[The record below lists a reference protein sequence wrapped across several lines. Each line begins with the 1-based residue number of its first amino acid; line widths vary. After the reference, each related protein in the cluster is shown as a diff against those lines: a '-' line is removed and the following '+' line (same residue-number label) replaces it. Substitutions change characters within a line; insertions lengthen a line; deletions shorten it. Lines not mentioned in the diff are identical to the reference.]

1 MHSVT
6 SILDHFMDVFQGKSC
21 GGTIIY
27 QQLNGDY
34 DLLSKLRGSQEI
46 LKDFRKQNE
55 NGSQLSEDVLV
66 MSLVSF
72 KEVLHA
78 GNVATNTKNIV
89 LMTK

>member
-1 MHSVT
+1 
-6 SILDHFMDVFQGKSC
+6 
-21 GGTIIY
+21 
-27 QQLNGDY
+27 
-34 DLLSKLRGSQEI
+34 LLSKLRGSQEI